1 MLGNAGKKLQKMVD
15 LAEELYE
22 RMNQLREQLREL
34 ETTVEETNTTVQEI
48 ETEQTEQRALIEAIA
63 AEQGVDVDSVLD
75 NRDTE

>member
-34 ETTVEETNTTVQEI
+34 QGAVEETNDRAAAI
-48 ETEQTEQRALIEAIA
+48 ETEQTAQRALLEAIA
-63 AEQGVDVDSVLD
+63 DDRDIDVEAVLD
-75 NRDTE
+75 EHEE

>member
-34 ETTVEETNTTVQEI
+34 QTTLEETNTTVQEI
-48 ETEQTEQRALIEAIA
+48 KTEQTEQRALIEAIA
-63 AEQGVDVDSVLD
+63 VEQDVDVDAVLD
-75 NRDTE
+75 DTD

>member
-34 ETTVEETNTTVQEI
+34 QTTVEKTNTTVQKI
-48 ETEQTEQRALIEAIA
+48 EAEQAEQRALIEAIA
-63 AEQGVDVDSVLD
+63 ADQGVDVDSVLED
-75 NRDTE
+75 EE

>member
-34 ETTVEETNTTVQEI
+34 QATVEKTNTTVQEI
-48 ETEQTEQRALIEAIA
+48 ESEQAEQRALIEAIA
-63 AEQGVDVDSVLD
+63 ADQGVDVDSVLED
-75 NRDTE
+75 EE